1 MIHLITGAPGH
12 GKTLLAVE
20 LLLKNSQ
27 SETIRPAFTNINGI
41 ALDKLKCFPLPDPDK
56 WFDLPDG
63 SLIVIDECQRWFRP
77 RANGSTVP
85 ESVARMETH
94 RHQGHD
100 LILITQGPMLID
112 ANIRKLVE
120 FHQHAYRVAG
130 SKFRTILE
138 WNGCCDTPAPSQTHT
153 TANKV
158 NSRLNSEIFQYYQ
171 SASVHTDKLRFPY
184 KLAFTGVLS
193 LVVVAFCISSF
204 LGDMEE
210 RKLSD
215 TEQITS
221 EPSLEASAPQ
231 NILQTSNPSLPA
243 PQSILDSDEEE
254 KPTEP
259 EFVYLGWEK
268 SSAGIEFYF
277 RDNWK
282 GLLLTMSDFTEYKKV
297 GSGVQLTM
305 HLPSGLRTFEIID
318 RELATLLP

>member
-20 LLLKNSQ
+20 ILLKNSQ

-63 SLIVIDECQRWFRP
+63 ALIVIDECQRWFRP
-77 RANGSTVP
+77 RANGSAVP

-100 LILITQGPMLID
+100 LVLITQGPMLID
-112 ANIRKLVE
+112 SNIRKLVE
-120 FHQHAYRVAG
+120 FHQHAYRVSG

-153 TANKV
+153 TANKK
-158 NSRLNSEIFQYYQ
+158 NSRLNSDMFQYYQ
-171 SASVHTDKLRFPY
+171 SATVHTDKFRFPT
-184 KLAFTGVLS
+184 KIFTLGLLA
-193 LVVVAFCISSF
+193 ISMTVFGATSF
-204 LGDMEE
+204 LGRMSEKINPE
-210 RKLSD
+210 A
-215 TEQITS
+215 EQIS
-221 EPSLEASAPQ
+221 SAEASESFLSTVTPT
-231 NILQTSNPSLPA
+231 IPSQIPKTEEG
-243 PQSILDSDEEE
+243 DE
-254 KPTEP
+254 PIEP

-268 SSAGIEFYF
+268 SSSGIEFYF

-282 GLLLTMSDFTEYKKV
+282 GLLLTMSDFSQYKKV

-305 HLPSGLRTFEIID
+305 HLPSGLRTFEIVD
-318 RELATLLP
+318 RELASLLP

>member
-20 LLLKNSQ
+20 ILLKNSQ

-63 SLIVIDECQRWFRP
+63 ALIVIDECQRWFRP
-77 RANGSTVP
+77 RANGSAVP

-100 LILITQGPMLID
+100 LVLITQGPMLID
-112 ANIRKLVE
+112 SNIRKLVE
-120 FHQHAYRVAG
+120 FHQHAYRVSG

-153 TANKV
+153 TANKK
-158 NSRLNSEIFQYYQ
+158 NSRLNSDMFQYYQ
-171 SASVHTDKLRFPY
+171 SATIHTDKFRFPT
-184 KLAFTGVLS
+184 KIVLTAVLAVSMT
-193 LVVVAFCISSF
+193 AFGATSF
-204 LGDMEE
+204 LGSM
-210 RKLSD
+210 SD
-215 TEQITS
+215 KIKPDTQQEQ
-221 EPSLEASAPQ
+221 PQ
-231 NILQTSNPSLPA
+231 ADSQTILQSAAPELPKSLPN
-243 PQSILDSDEEE
+243 PEDSD
-254 KPTEP
+254 KPVEP
-259 EFVYLGWEK
+259 ELVYLGFEK
-268 SSAGIEFYF
+268 TSTGIEFYF

-282 GLLLTMSDFTEYKKV
+282 GILLTMSDFSQYKKV

-305 HLPSGLRTFEIID
+305 SLPSGYRTFEIID
-318 RELATLLP
+318 RELASLLP